1 MVMVLAVIGMVA
13 ALALD
18 GGHMMLNK
26 TRLQNAVDAAQSGA
40 KPLRQMEGG
49 VDIPTIANATRA
61 ATLNTLTFGEFGRML
76 YQYNVLLQASR
87 DADRFVAS
95 QAWDST
101 LGQVA
106 LSNTLL
112 TQTKNVAVYGVPANT
127 GTAVMSGLTTG
138 NVVVAAVG
146 IDHVRVTITY
156 TFCPVIGGGNCG
168 GSLPGFFGTQIAL
181 SIPLV
186 ATTVMRAL

>member
-1 MVMVLAVIGMVA
+1 MRLHGFKHPQRQQGLAMVEFTLVLPVLLLLL
-13 ALALD
+13 LA
-18 GGHMMLNK
+18 
-26 TRLQNAVDAAQSGA
+26 
-40 KPLRQMEGG
+40 
-49 VDIPTIANATRA
+49 
-61 ATLNTLTFGEFGRML
+61 FGEFGRML

-95 QAWDST
+95 QAWNST

-127 GTAVMSGLTTG
+127 GTAVVSGLTTG

-146 IDHVRVTITY
+146 TDHVRVTITY

-168 GSLPGFFGTQIAL
+168 GSIPGFFGNQIAL

>member
-1 MVMVLAVIGMVA
+1 
-13 ALALD
+13 
-18 GGHMMLNK
+18 
-26 TRLQNAVDAAQSGA
+26 
-40 KPLRQMEGG
+40 
-49 VDIPTIANATRA
+49 
-61 ATLNTLTFGEFGRML
+61 ML

-87 DADRFVAS
+87 DADRFVANN
-95 QAWDST
+95 AWDST
-101 LGQVA
+101 LGAVS

-127 GTAVMSGLTTG
+127 GTAVVSGLTTG

-146 IDHVRVTITY
+146 SDHVRVTITY
-156 TFCPVIGGGNCG
+156 TFCPVIGAGNCT
-168 GSLPGFFGTQIAL
+168 GSLPGFFGNQIAL

>member
-1 MVMVLAVIGMVA
+1 MRLHGFKHPKRQQG
-13 ALALD
+13 LAL
-18 GGHMMLNK
+18 
-26 TRLQNAVDAAQSGA
+26 V
-40 KPLRQMEGG
+40 EF
-49 VDIPTIANATRA
+49 
-61 ATLNTLTFGEFGRML
+61 TLVLPVLLLLLLAFGEFGRML

-95 QAWDST
+95 RAWDST

-106 LSNTLL
+106 LNNTLL

-127 GTAVMSGLTTG
+127 GTAVVSGLTTG
-138 NVVVAAVG
+138 NVDVAAVG

-168 GSLPGFFGTQIAL
+168 GSIPGFFGTQIAL

>member
-1 MVMVLAVIGMVA
+1 MRLHGFKHPQRQQGLAMVEFTLVLPVLLLLL
-13 ALALD
+13 LA
-18 GGHMMLNK
+18 
-26 TRLQNAVDAAQSGA
+26 
-40 KPLRQMEGG
+40 
-49 VDIPTIANATRA
+49 
-61 ATLNTLTFGEFGRML
+61 FGEFGRML

-95 QAWDST
+95 QAWNST

-127 GTAVMSGLTTG
+127 GTAVVSGLTTG
-138 NVVVAAVG
+138 NVVVAAEG
-146 IDHVRVTITY
+146 TEHVRVTITY

-168 GSLPGFFGTQIAL
+168 GSIPGFFGNQIAL

>member
-1 MVMVLAVIGMVA
+1 MRLHGLSSRRRQQGLAMVEFTLVLPVLLLLL
-13 ALALD
+13 LA
-18 GGHMMLNK
+18 
-26 TRLQNAVDAAQSGA
+26 
-40 KPLRQMEGG
+40 
-49 VDIPTIANATRA
+49 
-61 ATLNTLTFGEFGRML
+61 FGEFGRML
-76 YQYNVLLQASR
+76 YQYNILLQASR

-95 QAWDST
+95 QAWNST

-112 TQTKNVAVYGVPANT
+112 TQTRNVAVYGVPANT
-127 GTAVMSGLTTG
+127 GTAVVSGLTTG
-138 NVVVAAVG
+138 KVDVAAVG

-168 GSLPGFFGTQIAL
+168 GSIPGFFGTQIAL

>member
-1 MVMVLAVIGMVA
+1 MRLHGFKHPQRQQGLAIVEFTFVLPVLLLLL
-13 ALALD
+13 LA
-18 GGHMMLNK
+18 
-26 TRLQNAVDAAQSGA
+26 
-40 KPLRQMEGG
+40 
-49 VDIPTIANATRA
+49 
-61 ATLNTLTFGEFGRML
+61 FGEFGRML

-101 LGQVA
+101 LGAVS
-106 LSNTLL
+106 LSNTLQ
-112 TQTKNVAVYGVPANT
+112 TQTKNVAVYGVPSQSGA
-127 GTAVMSGLTTG
+127 AVLSGLTAN

-146 IDHVRVTITY
+146 LDHVRVTITY
-156 TFCPVIGGGNCG
+156 TFCPVIGGGNCT
-168 GSLPGFFGTQIAL
+168 GSLPGFFGNPIAL

>member
-1 MVMVLAVIGMVA
+1 MRLYGFKHRQRQQGLAMVEFTLVLPVLLLLM
-13 ALALD
+13 LA
-18 GGHMMLNK
+18 
-26 TRLQNAVDAAQSGA
+26 
-40 KPLRQMEGG
+40 
-49 VDIPTIANATRA
+49 
-61 ATLNTLTFGEFGRML
+61 FGEFGRML

-95 QAWDST
+95 QAWNST
-101 LGQVA
+101 LGMVT
-106 LSNTLL
+106 LSNTLQ

-127 GTAVMSGLTTG
+127 GTAVVSGLTTG

-146 IDHVRVTITY
+146 TDHVRVTITY
-156 TFCPVIGGGNCG
+156 TFCPVIGGGNCA
-168 GSLPGFFGTQIAL
+168 GSLPGFFGNQIAL

>member
-1 MVMVLAVIGMVA
+1 MRLHTFKQPQRQQG
-13 ALALD
+13 LALVEFT
-18 GGHMMLNK
+18 LV
-26 TRLQNAVDAAQSGA
+26 L
-40 KPLRQMEGG
+40 PLLLLLLL
-49 VDIPTIANATRA
+49 A
-61 ATLNTLTFGEFGRML
+61 FGEFGRML

-95 QAWDST
+95 QAWNST
-101 LGQVA
+101 LGAVS
-106 LSNTLL
+106 LSSTLQ

-127 GTAVMSGLTTG
+127 GTAVVSGLTTA

-146 IDHVRVTITY
+146 LDHVRVTITY
-156 TFCPVIGGGNCG
+156 TFCPVIGSGNCTG
-168 GSLPGFFGTQIAL
+168 AIPGFFGNPIAL

>member
-1 MVMVLAVIGMVA
+1 MRLHTFKHPQRQQGLAMVEFTLVLPF
-13 ALALD
+13 LL
-18 GGHMMLNK
+18 L
-26 TRLQNAVDAAQSGA
+26 L
-40 KPLRQMEGG
+40 LL
-49 VDIPTIANATRA
+49 
-61 ATLNTLTFGEFGRML
+61 TLGEFGRML

-95 QAWDST
+95 QAWNST

-127 GTAVMSGLTTG
+127 GTAVVSGLTTG

-146 IDHVRVTITY
+146 TDHVRVTITY

-168 GSLPGFFGTQIAL
+168 GSIPGFFGNQIAL

>member
-1 MVMVLAVIGMVA
+1 MRLHGFKSRQRQQG
-13 ALALD
+13 LAL
-18 GGHMMLNK
+18 
-26 TRLQNAVDAAQSGA
+26 V
-40 KPLRQMEGG
+40 EF
-49 VDIPTIANATRA
+49 
-61 ATLNTLTFGEFGRML
+61 TLVLPVLLLLLLAFGEFGRML

-168 GSLPGFFGTQIAL
+168 GSIPGFFGNQIAL

>member
-1 MVMVLAVIGMVA
+1 MRIHAFKHPQRQQGLAMVEFTLVLPVLLLLL
-13 ALALD
+13 LA
-18 GGHMMLNK
+18 
-26 TRLQNAVDAAQSGA
+26 
-40 KPLRQMEGG
+40 
-49 VDIPTIANATRA
+49 
-61 ATLNTLTFGEFGRML
+61 FGEFGRML

-95 QAWDST
+95 QAWNST

-127 GTAVMSGLTTG
+127 GTAVVSGLTTG
-138 NVVVAAVG
+138 NVDVAAVG
-146 IDHVRVTITY
+146 TEHVRVTITY

-168 GSLPGFFGTQIAL
+168 GSIPGFFGNPITL

>member
-1 MVMVLAVIGMVA
+1 MRLHAFKQPQRQQG
-13 ALALD
+13 LALVEFT
-18 GGHMMLNK
+18 LV
-26 TRLQNAVDAAQSGA
+26 L
-40 KPLRQMEGG
+40 PLLLLLLL
-49 VDIPTIANATRA
+49 A
-61 ATLNTLTFGEFGRML
+61 FGEFGRML

-95 QAWDST
+95 QAWNST
-101 LGQVA
+101 LGAVS
-106 LSNTLL
+106 LSSTLQ

-127 GTAVMSGLTTG
+127 GTAVVSGLTTA

-146 IDHVRVTITY
+146 LDHVRVTITY
-156 TFCPVIGGGNCG
+156 TFCPVIGSGNCT
-168 GSLPGFFGTQIAL
+168 GSIPGFFGNPIAL

>member
-1 MVMVLAVIGMVA
+1 MRLHGFKHPLHQQGLAMVEFTLVLPVLLLLL
-13 ALALD
+13 LA
-18 GGHMMLNK
+18 
-26 TRLQNAVDAAQSGA
+26 
-40 KPLRQMEGG
+40 
-49 VDIPTIANATRA
+49 
-61 ATLNTLTFGEFGRML
+61 FGEFGRML

-95 QAWDST
+95 QAWNST
-101 LGQVA
+101 LGTVA

-127 GTAVMSGLTTG
+127 GTAVVSGLTTG

-146 IDHVRVTITY
+146 TDHVRVTITY
-156 TFCPVIGGGNCG
+156 TFCPVIGAGNCA
-168 GSLPGFFGTQIAL
+168 GSLPGFFGNQIAL

>member
-1 MVMVLAVIGMVA
+1 MRLHAFKRAQAQQGVALVEFTLVLPVLLLML
-13 ALALD
+13 LA
-18 GGHMMLNK
+18 
-26 TRLQNAVDAAQSGA
+26 
-40 KPLRQMEGG
+40 
-49 VDIPTIANATRA
+49 
-61 ATLNTLTFGEFGRML
+61 FGEFGRMF
-76 YQYNVLLQASR
+76 YQYNLLLQASR

-95 QAWDST
+95 QAWNST
-101 LGQVA
+101 LGAVS
-106 LSNTLL
+106 LSSTLQ

-127 GTAVMSGLTTG
+127 GTAVVSGLTTA

-156 TFCPVIGGGNCG
+156 TFCPVIGSGNCTG
-168 GSLPGFFGTQIAL
+168 AIPGFFGNQISL